1 MKKLIAVLAVLM
13 VLGTSSVFAL
23 AIGAQGGY
31 TVGGSGNGA
40 LTFKLDDV
48 PCVFAVDACFGNY
61 TSIGVTADWWIA
73 NPSISGPWGWYF
85 GPGVAG
91 AFSFANNWTRVDIA
105 PRVVIGTNVFL
116 LDNFLELYLQ
126 AAWQPTFHIWLSGGG
141 EGAAKFDFL
150 YIPINFG
157 FRFWF

>member
-1 MKKLIAVLAVLM
+1 MKKLIAVLAVLL

-31 TVGGSGNGA
+31 TVGGSAGGA

-48 PCVFAVDACFGNY
+48 PCVFALDFGSFNPLQ
-61 TSIGVTADWWIA
+61 IGLTADWWIK

-85 GPGVAG
+85 GPGLG
-91 AFSFANNWTRVDIA
+91 AAVFLGKNYTSIGISG
-105 PRVVIGTNVFL
+105 RVVIGTNVFL

-126 AAWQPTFHIWLSGGG
+126 GAWQPTFWIAASGNGG
-141 EGAAKFDFL
+141 NAGFVWNCF
-150 YIPINFG
+150 PINLG